1 MCEESP
7 NFKLPVNT
15 FTSHNSFLLN
25 MGSENVT
32 NKSAKV
38 CKLLKSILKS

>member
-15 FTSHNSFLLN
+15 FTSHNSFLVN
-25 MGSENVT
+25 MGSKNVT

-38 CKLLKSILKS
+38 CKLLKSILRS

>member
-7 NFKLPVNT
+7 NIKMPVNT

-25 MGSENVT
+25 MASENVT
-32 NKSAKV
+32 NKLAKV